1 LLTKIDINQIR
12 HYQTRVDFA
21 PYAKMMGGEFMFV
34 LGVLLEAVGGG
45 DDDFFSESK
54 LRNDL
59 LSKPS
64 KERHLL
70 SVCKYSSATGLLS
83 FFLREQDF
91 ESMAKKGWSLYVI
104 RTDSWTKISH
114 SMKLSRVKLANE
126 QFFS

>member
-1 LLTKIDINQIR
+1 
-12 HYQTRVDFA
+12 
-21 PYAKMMGGEFMFV
+21 MMGGEFMFV

-70 SVCKYSSATGLLS
+70 SVYKYSSATCLLS

-91 ESMAKKGWSLYVI
+91 ESMAKKGWSLSVI

-114 SMKLSRVKLANE
+114 SMKLSHAKLANE
-126 QFFS
+126 QLFD